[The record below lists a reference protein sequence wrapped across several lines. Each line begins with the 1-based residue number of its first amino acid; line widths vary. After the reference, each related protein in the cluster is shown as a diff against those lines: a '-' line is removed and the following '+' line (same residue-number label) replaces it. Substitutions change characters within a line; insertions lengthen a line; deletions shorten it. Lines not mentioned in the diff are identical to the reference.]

1 MNYMSMLIGIVGK
14 PSSGKST
21 FFKASTMIDIPISA
35 RPFTTIKPN
44 RGFGF
49 VRVECVDKELGVKC
63 NPRLGMCVNG
73 TRYVPVELL
82 DVAGLVPGASEGKG
96 LGNQF
101 LNDLNQA
108 DVLIHIVDASGT
120 TDETGNAT
128 TGHDPAKDVRFLE
141 NEIDM
146 WYLSIIKRNWE
157 KLARKAESA
166 KENMDELL
174 EKQLSA
180 FRVTRII
187 AAEALSS
194 LNLKTKPATKWTDDD
209 LKAVARMLRQKTK
222 PIIIAANKIDLPQA
236 KENYERL
243 EKEFSNYMIVPCSG
257 DFEIALREAAKKGLI
272 EYSPGENNFKI
283 LDEKK
288 LSAQQLKALE
298 FIRTNVLE
306 NFGSTGVQQ
315 TLDSAVFDFLHY
327 LAIFP
332 GGIHKLGDK
341 EGRILPDVFFLPPD
355 STALDFANKIH
366 SDLGKGML
374 FGYDVCTKKKIGKDH
389 PLKNRDVIEIV
400 SAAK

>member
-1 MNYMSMLIGIVGK
+1 MSMLIGIVGK
-14 PSSGKST
+14 HSSGKST
-21 FFKASTMIDIPISA
+21 FFKAATMIDVPISA

-63 NPRLGMCVNG
+63 NPRLGMCVSG
-73 TRYVPVELL
+73 IRYVPVELL

-108 DVLIHIVDASGT
+108 DVLIHIVDVSGT
-120 TDETGNAT
+120 TDETGNT
-128 TGHDPAKDVRFLE
+128 TSGHDPAKDVRFLE

-166 KENMDELL
+166 KEDMEELL

-180 FRVTRII
+180 FRVTRPMV
-187 AAEALSS
+187 AETMEKIK
-194 LNLKTKPATKWTDDD
+194 LKSKPPTKWTDEE
-209 LKAVARMLRQKTK
+209 LKAVARSLREKTK
-222 PIIIAANKIDLPQA
+222 PILIAANKIDLLQA
-236 KENYERL
+236 KENFERL
-243 EKEFSNYMIVPCSG
+243 KKEFPNYMFVPCSG

-272 EYSPGENNFKI
+272 SYNPGEKDFKI
-283 LDEKK
+283 PDEKK
-288 LSAQQLKALE
+288 LSPQQLKALDH
-298 FIRTNVLE
+298 IRSNVLE
-306 NFGSTGVQQ
+306 KFGSTGVQQ

-332 GGIHKLGDK
+332 GGIHKMGDK

-355 STALDFANKIH
+355 STALNFANKIH

-374 FGYDVCTKKKIGKDH
+374 FGYDVRTKKKIGKDH
-389 PLKNRDVIEIV
+389 ELKNRDVIEIV